1 MIKVNRLNGSEL
13 WVNGE
18 MIEFVEA
25 TPDTVVSLISRSKIV
40 ITQRPQEVV
49 DAVIAY
55 RRRILHQS
63 PTIIEGE
70 K

>member
-13 WVNGE
+13 WVNAE
-18 MIEFVEA
+18 MIEFIEA

-40 ITQRPQEVV
+40 VTQRPQDVV
-49 DAVIAY
+49 DAVVAY

-70 K
+70 R